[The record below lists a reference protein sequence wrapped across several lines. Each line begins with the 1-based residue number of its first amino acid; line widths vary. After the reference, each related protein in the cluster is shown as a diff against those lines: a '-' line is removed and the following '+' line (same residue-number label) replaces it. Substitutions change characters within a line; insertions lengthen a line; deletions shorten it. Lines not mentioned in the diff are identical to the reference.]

1 MKNTKS
7 LIAILIVVII
17 TFCSC
22 SSATERTEYNTDE
35 VDSSETTETE
45 EIENE
50 VLYAEHLAD
59 YSGSSDIRSY
69 VNCTMVEE
77 NVFYYD
83 LFLRISMKVLIEYN
97 PDTGVVRYLCD
108 DEECSHDSTDCPAFV
123 DSSLAAL
130 THSDSKLYWVESEME
145 VSEDGKLL
153 YKYDYTVWCRDIE
166 SGVTVELSTIGGG
179 IDYSYIVGFYKGSVI
194 LISGG
199 SVYKAGVS
207 SGEMSKLCDITF
219 LEDSD
224 YILYAFMNESKLYI
238 IPVYYTD
245 DDDAGKVSY
254 TVQKCSVDLDSGT
267 ADVPELIT
275 QEPIVSY
282 VDSRSVSFVLHI
294 LNTVYFDDESFVFA
308 MVTDEIIEFYSCGYN
323 YDELTELGFIDFS
336 DYLTVSDL
344 HELYGTY
351 FDFESNA
358 IHLSCNQGN
367 GMKLTGLSIASSEG
381 DSMEIMSV
389 DMPDFNEFRS
399 DNILIK
405 KYESDNFLVFGIL
418 SDASDASQQGKI
430 VLVSAESREATLQV
444 SDTVSLWVK

>member
-1 MKNTKS
+1 MKK
-7 LIAILIVVII
+7 AFVFILAMVL

-22 SSATERTEYNTDE
+22 GSATERTEYNTDE

-50 VLYAEHLAD
+50 VLHAEHLAD

-69 VNCTMVEE
+69 VNHTMDEE
-77 NVFYYD
+77 NGVYYD
-83 LFLRISMKVLIEYN
+83 LFPRNAMKMLIEYN

-108 DEECSHDSTDCPAFV
+108 DEECSHASTDCPAFV

-130 THSDSKLYWVESEME
+130 TYSDSKLYWVESKME

-166 SGVTVELSTIGGG
+166 SGVTVELSSIDGGS

-207 SGEMSKLCDITF
+207 SGEMSRLCDITF

-245 DDDAGKVSY
+245 DDAGKVSY

-267 ADVPELIT
+267 ADEPELIT

-323 YDELTELGFIDFS
+323 DDEFTELGFIDFS

-344 HELYGTY
+344 PELYGTY

-358 IHLSCNQGN
+358 IYFSCNQGN
-367 GMKLTGLSIASSEG
+367 SMKLTGLSLANSDD
-381 DSMEIMSV
+381 DSTEVMSV

-405 KYESDNFLVFGIL
+405 KYESDNFLVFGTL

-430 VLVSAESREATLQV
+430 VLVSAESRETTLQV